1 MTTTEHLQKIKSEC
15 ERLLALP
22 KNKLLVQHQNCGCQ
36 VCICEDEHQCHG
48 CGAKYCGNH
57 PVGEIPS
64 PIYINNHA
72 EAGWRSTIAA
82 IDSCISDDPRYQA
95 MFELANENMIKS
107 ILAAWP
113 TELLS

>member
-1 MTTTEHLQKIKSEC
+1 MTTTEHLQKIKAEC

-22 KNKLLVQHQNCGCQ
+22 KNKILAQHQNCGCQ

-48 CGAKYCGNH
+48 CGAKNCGNH

-82 IDSCISDDPRYQA
+82 IDL
-95 MFELANENMIKS
+95 LAILPKSSYWTKKATNEI
-107 ILAAWP
+107 ITAWP
-113 TELLS
+113 IELLQ

>member
-1 MTTTEHLQKIKSEC
+1 MTTTEHLQKIKAEC

-22 KNKLLVQHQNCGCQ
+22 ENKILAQHQNCGCQ

-48 CGAKYCGNH
+48 CGAKNCGNH

-82 IDSCISDDPRYQA
+82 INLI
-95 MFELANENMIKS
+95 FELHALDIPELTVTKTI
-107 ILAAWP
+107 IAAWP
-113 TELLS
+113 IELIQ